1 MPTHRRRRAA
11 AALGVTALLVL
22 SACGGDDGDDEAE
35 DAATTEE
42 EASDATQAEVADDD
56 PDEGET
62 TTSPEPDDEGDDE
75 GDDDDGGSPSDLES
89 LLLTTDDLPD
99 GWEEQPSDD
108 DPADDAAMDDDEGF
122 CEGQP
127 VDGFA
132 APPED
137 VERSFAYA
145 EEGTGFSFYTIAST
159 AGRFDGDGAEAFIE
173 AVRDEYARCEGQAP
187 ADDSFLTEATTLED
201 LGGIGDD
208 AVALETV
215 EEDGIFGLYVAR
227 ADDVIMFVFLLAETG
242 QVDGEELLRTMADR
256 A

>member
-108 DPADDAAMDDDEGF
+108 DPDDAAMDDDEGF